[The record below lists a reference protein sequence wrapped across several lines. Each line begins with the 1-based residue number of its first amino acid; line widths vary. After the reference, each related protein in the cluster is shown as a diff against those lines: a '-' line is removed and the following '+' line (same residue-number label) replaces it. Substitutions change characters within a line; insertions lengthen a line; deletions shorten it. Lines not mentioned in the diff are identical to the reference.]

1 MRKTLKNLTPNRRG
15 ISTAS
20 ATSFLFIFLVI
31 SIVFSQV
38 SLSISQNNSIVKE
51 LQIDDERAKED
62 ILLKELGTS
71 TNNQFITYI
80 RIMNTGEISVLIK
93 GIYALDGNATTF
105 LIDPSTYMDSSI
117 EVNSELIITGPNGN
131 YIASFD
137 PNAKIE
143 LVTERGTKAI
153 EYEDRLA
160 YGTLSLIPNTAF
172 SIEYGIPIQLNSSTM
187 SYMKVN
193 VDGTLIVNEK
203 WHLGWNVNS
212 NIGYMAWNIS
222 ITNYDNRSLVLR
234 QYSCLTIVPNESP
247 PSQSLT
253 WYIDPSNKVE
263 KTQLLIPRQVKYLV
277 FKWSTI
283 SDSQAQQLYNIS
295 PARYLLF
302 ITLYGYFDNEDGT
315 TSPYS
320 QTIPLDAALI
330 VG

>member
-1 MRKTLKNLTPNRRG
+1 MRKTLKNLTQNRRG

-51 LQIDDERAKED
+51 LQIDDERAKEA
-62 ILLKELGTS
+62 ILLNELGTN
-71 TNNQFITYI
+71 TNKFITYI
-80 RIMNTGEISVLIK
+80 RVMNTGEIAVIIK
-93 GIYALDGNATTF
+93 GIYTLDGNATTF
-105 LIDPSTYMDSSI
+105 IIDPSTYMDSSI
-117 EVNSELIITGPNGN
+117 DVNSELVITGPNGN

-153 EYEDRLA
+153 EYEDRLT
-160 YGTLSLIPNTAF
+160 YGTLSLIQNTAF
-172 SIEYGIPIQLNSSTM
+172 SIEYGIPIQLGSSTM

-193 VDGTLIVNEK
+193 ADGTLIVNEK
-203 WHLGWNVNS
+203 WHLGWNVTS
-212 NIGYMAWNIS
+212 NIGYIAWNIS
-222 ITNYDNRSLVLR
+222 ITNYDNRSLVLGK
-234 QYSCLTIVPNESP
+234 YSCLTIVPNESP
-247 PSQSLT
+247 PSQSRT
-253 WYIDPSNKVE
+253 WYIEPSNKVE
-263 KTQLLIPRQVKYLV
+263 KTQLLIPRQVEYLV

-295 PARYLLF
+295 PARYLVF
-302 ITLYGYFDNEDGT
+302 ITLYGYYDNEDGT
-315 TSPYS
+315 TTPYS

-330 VG
+330 VK